1 MAMAGL
7 GSPAEI
13 WRWPFH
19 YYMAVRAEY
28 LKIVNPGS
36 AEAAPSGDEVRIIA
50 PGITETK
57 YKY

>member
-28 LKIVNPGS
+28 IRIMGGGGGEES
-36 AEAAPSGDEVRIIA
+36 APQGEVRVIA
-50 PGITETK
+50 PGITEEK
-57 YKY
+57 YRY

>member
-19 YYMAVRAEY
+19 YFINVRAEY
-28 LKIVNPGS
+28 LRIV
-36 AEAAPSGDEVRIIA
+36 
-50 PGITETK
+50 GITSRDDEKGDKKEIARGITVEH
-57 YKY
+57 YTY

>member
-19 YYMAVRAEY
+19 YYKAVRAEY
-28 LKIVNPGS
+28 LKIVGMVTHDD
-36 AEAAPSGDEVRIIA
+36 APRGEQIA
-50 PGITETK
+50 RGVYLEK
-57 YKY
+57 Y